1 MKQWWSAVDAERFI
15 ERAQCFIDQYSNY
28 TVPEV
33 DMNVIAYLSD
43 TCDYQPPA
51 VWMIIYLSSSV
62 FLCVCLC
69 ICVYMYG
76 L

>member
-1 MKQWWSAVDAERFI
+1 MKLWWSPADVDKFI

-33 DMNVIAYLSD
+33 NMNVSTYLS
-43 TCDYQPPA
+43 A
-51 VWMIIYLSSSV
+51 ILIYCFIHCMLMVLVLV
-62 FLCVCLC
+62 FLLRP
-69 ICVYMYG
+69 